1 MITKACEIYKLE
13 TGSKYYFDE
22 EMILLSKDR
31 TIWKSSDQIKAI
43 DHLLYNSIDEVPQL
57 KILKQPRNL
66 RVIIDKGELEASSM
80 QEIVLEGLLSC
91 DTILVFIDFLSQKVP
106 DLVASF
112 AQIKTISH
120 KDQLIEISSKDS
132 A

>member
-1 MITKACEIYKLE
+1 
-13 TGSKYYFDE
+13 
-22 EMILLSKDR
+22 MILLSKDR